1 MKDIYPKV
9 KPEDFPELFTKHMSA
24 MTEHGLERK
33 SDIAA
38 QLAWR
43 DARIEALQKMLY
55 GVASIQEI
63 ICGLQE
69 DLQSTLSMY
78 QEGSPGCG

>member
-1 MKDIYPKV
+1 MLYPKV
-9 KPEDFPELFTKHMSA
+9 NPEDFADLYTKHVSA
-24 MTEHGLERK
+24 MTEENLTKK

-55 GVASIQEI
+55 GVTSIQEVI
-63 ICGLQE
+63 
-69 DLQSTLSMY
+69 
-78 QEGSPGCG
+78 

>member
-1 MKDIYPKV
+1 MLYPKV
-9 KPEDFPELFTKHMSA
+9 NPEDFADLYVKHVSA
-24 MTEHGLERK
+24 MTEENLTKK

-69 DLQSTLSMY
+69 DLQSALSLY

>member
-1 MKDIYPKV
+1 MNRYHIVKDIYPKV
-9 KPEDFPELFTKHMSA
+9 KPEDFPDLFTQHMSA

-43 DARIEALQKMLY
+43 DAKLAEMRDLEDR
-55 GVASIQEI
+55 VAYLESIV
-63 ICGLQE
+63 
-69 DLQSTLSMY
+69 STLEAKVY
-78 QEGSPGCG
+78 A

>member
-1 MKDIYPKV
+1 MLYPKV
-9 KPEDFPELFTKHMSA
+9 NPEDFADLYAKHVSA
-24 MTEHGLERK
+24 MTEENLSKK

-43 DARIEALQKMLY
+43 DARIEA
-55 GVASIQEI
+55 
-63 ICGLQE
+63 LQE